1 MGGMRLRKQDYMIK
15 TITGAF
21 ERAFIKNNTPQ
32 TRYSTGQALS
42 AASGSLSVR
51 ELRLLVAGM
60 VD

>member
-1 MGGMRLRKQDYMIK
+1 MIK
-15 TITGAF
+15 TITGVF
-21 ERAFIKNNTPQ
+21 ERPIIKNNTPQ
-32 TRYSTGQALS
+32 TRYSAGQALS